1 MTTNNNNMNSDKKQD
16 ILKENY
22 DRSDTRSKNYNINSQ
37 GQRSTAAV
45 TVSANN
51 NRSDYNKG
59 KKIKM

>member
-1 MTTNNNNMNSDKKQD
+1 MNSDKKQD